1 MDKVA
6 PNGAGDLDK
15 LETLRNLNSKKEWIN
30 QNLYRLMYKQGLYIL
45 AYERIKSK
53 PGNMTP
59 EIDGETLDGT
69 SLELI
74 NEIIE
79 EMKTEKFQFQPVK
92 TSYIPKANG
101 KLRKLGIPSTRD
113 KLVQEVMRMILE
125 TIYDS
130 PQGAFFKEQ
139 SHGFRSGR
147 SCHSALKDIQRN
159 WSATNWL
166 IEGDIK
172 ACFDDIDHEILVDLI
187 KRKIKDERFINL
199 VLKLL
204 NAGYL
209 DLNGERKDSLIG
221 TPQGGIISP
230 ILANIYLH
238 ELDVFVEGLQREL
251 EKGELKARNPEYRA
265 LATRRAKLVREGKTN
280 TPEFRELGKKMRAL
294 PSVDVDDP
302 NFIRVR
308 YVRYAD
314 DWMIGLCGSFQLA
327 EEIKERVKTFL
338 KEKLHLT
345 LSEEKTRITNTRTEE
360 GEFLGTRIRVGRTAE
375 TQKQTI
381 STNGS
386 GRMFKRRS
394 TGWEVVIKAPM
405 DKLIKKLEERGFCT
419 VSGEPIAKGGWQ
431 HLDID
436 QIIELYAST
445 NRGIQNYYRFVDN
458 WRDISRIQ
466 YILEYSLAKT
476 LASKLKISVAKVF
489 DRFGDNISFK
499 VISAKGERTV
509 KFYKNTDWKTNRKA
523 FTDSPQIDLVRTAIR
538 MRTRSK
544 LGQPCCVCGSSDEVE
559 MHHVRHI
566 RKMSEKKA
574 ISNNFARILRALN
587 RKQVPVCKRCHRKIH
602 RGEYDGLKLSELAY
616 DPRKPNVNRVSG

>member
-1 MDKVA
+1 MEQVA
-6 PNGAGDLDK
+6 SDEARDLDR
-15 LETLRNLNSKKEWIN
+15 LETLRKLNNRKEWVN
-30 QNLYRLMYKQGLYIL
+30 QNLYRLMYKRGLYIL

-59 EIDGETLDGT
+59 GTDGETLDGT

-79 EMKTEKFQFQPVK
+79 EMRTEKFQFQPVK
-92 TSYIPKANG
+92 TTYIPKANG
-101 KLRKLGIPSTRD
+101 KLRKLGIPSVRD
-113 KLVQEVMRMILE
+113 KLVQEVMQMILE
-125 TIYDS
+125 AIYDS
-130 PQGAFFKEQ
+130 PHGAFFKEQ
-139 SHGFRSGR
+139 SHGFRPGR
-147 SCHSALKDIQRN
+147 SCHSALKNIQRN

-166 IEGDIK
+166 IEGDIE

-199 VLKLL
+199 VIKLL

-209 DLNGERKDSLIG
+209 DLNGERKDSLVG

-238 ELDVFVEGLQREL
+238 ELDVYVEELRVEL
-251 EKGELKARNPEYRA
+251 EKGEQKARNPEYRA
-265 LATRRAKLVREGKTN
+265 MATRRAKLAREGKTK
-280 TPEFRELGKKMRAL
+280 TAEFRELGKRMRAI

-314 DWMIGLCGSFQLA
+314 DWMIGLCGSRQLA

-338 KEKLHLT
+338 KEKLDLT
-345 LSEEKTRITNTRTEE
+345 LSEEKTKITNTRTEE
-360 GEFLGTRIRVGRTAE
+360 AAFLGTLIRVGRTAE
-375 TQKQTI
+375 TQKQTA
-381 STNGS
+381 SSNGS

-394 TGWEVVIKAPM
+394 TGWKVIMKAPM
-405 DKLIKKLEERGFCT
+405 DRLIKKLEERGFCT
-419 VSGEPIAKGGWQ
+419 ISGEPMAKGGWQ

-476 LASKLKISVAKVF
+476 LGSKLKISVAKVF
-489 DRFGDNISFK
+489 DRFGDNISVK
-499 VISAKGERTV
+499 VKSAKGERTV
-509 KFYKNTDWKTNRKA
+509 NFYKNMDWKIDRTA

-544 LGQPCCVCGSSDEVE
+544 LG
-559 MHHVRHI
+559 
-566 RKMSEKKA
+566 
-574 ISNNFARILRALN
+574 
-587 RKQVPVCKRCHRKIH
+587 
-602 RGEYDGLKLSELAY
+602 
-616 DPRKPNVNRVSG
+616 